1 MCYNYIVAI
10 SAYER
15 SVVQYFR
22 VALSGHTLFRF
33 KEVTMKLLIIGSRTI
48 DNIDISPYIPQ
59 DVSLIISGGAS
70 GVDTLA
76 ERYADKYKISKLIMY
91 PQYDL
96 YKRGAP
102 LKRNEKMIEVAD
114 EVLAFWD
121 GKSKGTKYSIDFA
134 TKQGK
139 SINIVNI

>member
-1 MCYNYIVAI
+1 
-10 SAYER
+10 
-15 SVVQYFR
+15 
-22 VALSGHTLFRF
+22 
-33 KEVTMKLLIIGSRTI
+33 MKLLIIGSRTI
-48 DNIDISPYIPQ
+48 EDIDISPYIPQ

-76 ERYADKYKISKLIMY
+76 EKYADKHKISKLIMR
-91 PQYDL
+91 PQYNL

-102 LKRNEKMIEVAD
+102 LKRNEEMIEVAD
-114 EVLAFWD
+114 EVLVFWD

-139 SINIVNI
+139 NVNVVNI